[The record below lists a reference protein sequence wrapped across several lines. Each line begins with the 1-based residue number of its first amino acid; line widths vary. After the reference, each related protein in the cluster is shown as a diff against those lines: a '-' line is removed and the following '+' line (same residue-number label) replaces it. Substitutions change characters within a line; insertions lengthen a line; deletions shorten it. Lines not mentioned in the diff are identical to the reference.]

1 MRFEAEQIGEEHL
14 IRRLVSRTRVLVSM
28 KGLAIAVA
36 ISGISLSGTDFI
48 IACKN
53 TNCGLYMKLPPY
65 RSGGDLL
72 VVESPELFITGLTS
86 GEPILGDMVIDEG
99 GDTTLL

>member
-1 MRFEAEQIGEEHL
+1 
-14 IRRLVSRTRVLVSM
+14 
-28 KGLAIAVA
+28 
-36 ISGISLSGTDFI
+36 
-48 IACKN
+48 
-53 TNCGLYMKLPPY
+53 MKLPPY